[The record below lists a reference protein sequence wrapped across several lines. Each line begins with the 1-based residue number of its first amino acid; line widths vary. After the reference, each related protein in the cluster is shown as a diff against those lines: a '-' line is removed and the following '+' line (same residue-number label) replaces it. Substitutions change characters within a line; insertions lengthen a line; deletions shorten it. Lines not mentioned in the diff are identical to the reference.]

1 MGAGEFLTGHFK
13 SFYSKHTAS
22 VPAVGSREFGI
33 GEFGKKISRR
43 HISFASDSEL
53 NSFLHE
59 RSPLFIS
66 YSTAYYERPASSPMS
81 SKGFLGADI
90 VYEFDADDVKTEC
103 KQEHDSWSCPKCGAE
118 GKGAIDACPTC
129 GAHVKKD
136 EWYCPSCLEETKK
149 QTFRLINFLENDF
162 SLGGEISV
170 NFSGNAGYH
179 IHLRGDAV
187 RSLNKEARIELLDYL
202 TAKDMDFSKLGF
214 AESGK
219 SGKMFLCPFEA
230 ETSGWGKRL
239 LSSLIKLLEE
249 GDVEKIAAFGA
260 ITNKKAKDLIE
271 NKKLVLKT
279 IREKGILFSIAG
291 RKNTQFWESV
301 LSHLVNESA
310 LDVDR
315 QTSADINK
323 IIRVPETLHG
333 GTGLLAKN
341 VSIDALKEFKPLRDS
356 VVFSDSRVKVFINKS
371 PKFYLKGNEFG
382 PFENEEV
389 ELPLYAAIYLVARR
403 SADLAGV

>member
-13 SFYSKHTAS
+13 AFYSGHKAS
-22 VPAVGSREFGI
+22 VPDAGKREFGV

-53 NSFLHE
+53 NSFLRE

-66 YSTAYYERPASSPMS
+66 YSIAYYDRPASSPMS

-90 VYEFDADDVKTEC
+90 VYEFDADDLKTEC
-103 KQEHDSWSCPKCGAE
+103 KQEHDSWSCPKCGSD
-118 GKGAIDACPTC
+118 GKGTVDSCPKC
-129 GAHVKKD
+129 GSHVKKD
-136 EWYCPSCLEETKK
+136 EWYCPRCLEETKR
-149 QTFRLINFLENDF
+149 QAFRLINFLENDF
-162 SLGGEISV
+162 SLGSDISV

-187 RSLNKEARIELLDYL
+187 RSLNREARIELLDYL

-214 AESGK
+214 VE

-230 ETSGWGKRL
+230 ETSGWGRKL
-239 LSSLIKLLEE
+239 LASLIKLLSE
-249 GDVEKIAAFGA
+249 GDAEKIAAFGGT
-260 ITNKKAKDLIE
+260 TNRKAKDLVD
-271 NKKLVLKT
+271 NKELVLKT

-291 RKNTQFWESV
+291 RKNKQFWEGV
-301 LSHLVNESA
+301 LGHLVNENA

-333 GTGLLAKN
+333 GTGLLAK
-341 VSIDALKEFKPLRDS
+341 SISLGALKDFRPLKDS
-356 VVFSDSRVKVFINKS
+356 VVFSDERVKVFINKS
-371 PKFYLKGNEFG
+371 PKFYLKGNGFG
-382 PFENEEV
+382 PFENEEA

-403 SADLAGV
+403 SADLVGV